1 MGAYPD
7 RPLGR
12 KVQPGESL
20 FLAPSPLY
28 PSDRLALPMIS
39 GLCRA
44 LGLQESYSL
53 RWASFCLNREASFI
67 PHLLPTGVLVWAIL
81 SMLICH
87 CVTRGPLIRSTP
99 LCLAPSPEPR
109 VLAQQST
116 GKDHRGG
123 LWEQAVSLPIC
134 EPSMSA
140 CRRWA
145 LSLPAVVCGSAALG
159 DDDGARSAA
168 DTGDCLHPA
177 SCDQDHKRSQAYL
190 GLTEIGKSLL
200 NGLHQ
205 MNSCKRIFQLPQVPA
220 PRESFR

>member
-20 FLAPSPLY
+20 LLVPSPLY

-53 RWASFCLNREASFI
+53 RWASFCLNCGASFI

-87 CVTRGPLIRSTP
+87 CVRRGALIRSTP

-123 LWEQAVSLPIC
+123 LWEQAGPQECLCLSVSP
-134 EPSMSA
+134 A
-140 CRRWA
+140 C
-145 LSLPAVVCGSAALG
+145 LPAGDGPSPCQPLSVALQRLVTMMEQG
-159 DDDGARSAA
+159 VLLTQGIAFTLLPVTR
-168 DTGDCLHPA
+168 TTRGHR
-177 SCDQDHKRSQAYL
+177 HIL
-190 GLTEIGKSLL
+190 G
-200 NGLHQ
+200 
-205 MNSCKRIFQLPQVPA
+205 
-220 PRESFR
+220 